1 MKGRRQKKAYEY
13 LKWIRDNEKE
23 IKALERLWELGIV
36 KWRDERQYK
45 SETEPFSYLDADIK
59 LNVLRVIR

>member
-1 MKGRRQKKAYEY
+1 MKGRRRQKYEY
-13 LKWIRDNEKE
+13 LKWVKEAEKE
-23 IKALERLWELGIV
+23 LESLERLWELGVI

-45 SETEPFSYLDADIK
+45 SEIEPFSYFDADIK

>member
-1 MKGRRQKKAYEY
+1 MKGRRRRAYEY
-13 LKWIRDNEKE
+13 FRWLKDAERE
-23 IKALERLWELGIV
+23 IEALERLWELGIV

-45 SETEPFSYLDADIK
+45 SETEPFPYLDADIK